1 MKGLLFMIRYVEG
14 DIFSS
19 PAQVI
24 VNPVN
29 TVGVMGKGL
38 ALDFKKRYPKMFD
51 KYKHICEID
60 KFKIGNLMIH
70 YAPDHWIL
78 LFPTKNH
85 WRNPSKLEYIE
96 KGLLKFIDKYADKG
110 IQSIAFPKLGC
121 GNGELRWEDVKP
133 LMEKYL
139 AQIPID
145 IYIYV

>member
-1 MKGLLFMIRYVEG
+1 
-14 DIFSS
+14 
-19 PAQVI
+19 
-24 VNPVN
+24 
-29 TVGVMGKGL
+29 
-38 ALDFKKRYPKMFD
+38 
-51 KYKHICEID
+51 
-60 KFKIGNLMIH
+60 MIH
-70 YAPDHWIL
+70 YAPDY
-78 LFPTKNH
+78 